1 MCLAIPM
8 EIKNIEGN
16 YATAIANGVETTVN
30 CAMIP
35 EIKTGDKVLVHAGFI
50 IEKLDAKEAKN
61 IEAAWEE
68 YYSILEK
75 DEKKSSISDNSFP

>member
-8 EIKNIEGN
+8 TIKKIEGN
-16 YATAIANGVETTVN
+16 YATAEANGVETTVN
-30 CAMIP
+30 SAMMP
-35 EIKTGDKVLVHAGFI
+35 EIKIGDKVLVHAGFI
-50 IEKLDAKEAKN
+50 IEKLNPDEAKD

-75 DEKKSSISDNSFP
+75 EEKNSSASSKSHD

>member
-8 EIKNIEGN
+8 KIKKIEGN
-16 YATAIANGVETTVN
+16 YATAEANGVETTVN

-35 EIKTGDKVLVHAGFI
+35 EIKIGDKVLVHAGFI
-50 IEKLDAKEAKN
+50 IEKLNPDEAKD

-68 YYSILEK
+68 YYRILEK
-75 DEKKSSISDNSFP
+75 DEKHMSLSAKSRD